1 MSRLLARIM
10 LAVFMLPVAA
20 LVWIVAFMVLYEDLL
35 RRREEQCFLVSGL
48 VTAAFVGGYW
58 VLLWRRSVRWN
69 APRVVGSVGL
79 ALGAVVLGGLVAWPM
94 DRLESGFGS
103 LLFGPATT
111 FAWLVGTVFLWRE
124 TPGERAS
131 RLDARSGTSLVC
143 PACGYNLTG
152 LDQATCPECGVSYT
166 IDELLA
172 SQPGREDSEIERAA
186 AA

>member
-10 LAVFMLPVAA
+10 LAIFMLPVAA
-20 LVWIVAFMVLYEDLL
+20 LVWVVVFVILYEDLL

-69 APRVVGSVGL
+69 APRLFGSVGL
-79 ALGAVVLGGLVAWPM
+79 ALGAVAVGGLVGWPM
-94 DRLESGFGS
+94 DRLEHGLGS
-103 LLFGPATT
+103 FLFGPVTT

-124 TPGERAS
+124 TRGERAS

-152 LDQATCPECGVSYT
+152 LNQATCPECGVSYS

-172 SQPGREDSEIERAA
+172 SQPGRENSEIERAA
-186 AA
+186 A

>member
-20 LVWIVAFMVLYEDLL
+20 LVWVVVFAVLYEDLL
-35 RRREEQCFLVSGL
+35 RSREEQCFLVSGL

-58 VLLWRRSVRWN
+58 VLLWRRSIRWN
-69 APRVVGSVGL
+69 APRVFGSVGL
-79 ALGAVVLGGLVAWPM
+79 ALGAVVLGGLVGWLM
-94 DRLESGFGS
+94 DRLENGLGS
-103 LLFGPATT
+103 LLFGPATI

-124 TPGERAS
+124 TQGERAS

-152 LDQATCPECGVSYT
+152 LGQATCPECGISYT

-172 SQPGREDSEIERAA
+172 SQPGRENSEIERAA

>member
-10 LAVFMLPVAA
+10 LAIFMLPVAA
-20 LVWIVAFMVLYEDLL
+20 LVWVVVFAVLYEGLF
-35 RRREEQCFLVSGL
+35 RSREEQCLLVSGL
-48 VTAAFVGGYW
+48 VSAAFVGGYW

-69 APRVVGSVGL
+69 APRVYGSIGL
-79 ALGAVVLGGLVAWPM
+79 ALGAVAVGGLVGWSM
-94 DRLESGFGS
+94 DHLEHGLGS
-103 LLFGPATT
+103 FLFGPAAT
-111 FAWLVGTVFLWRE
+111 FAWLVGTVFMWRE
-124 TPGERAS
+124 TQGERAS
-131 RLDARSGTSLVC
+131 RLDACSGTSLVC

-152 LDQATCPECGVSYT
+152 LSQATCPECGVRYS